1 MRKLIYIL
9 ALLLTATLSIY
20 PVSAHM
26 GMHMDVMENTETEKY
41 HESMEQIMCGNQ
53 GNGKIQHTGC
63 GGYSGKGMINM
74 MSMYMNVLNP
84 FHMMYQ
90 SIVSMFHY
98 MMM

>member
-1 MRKLIYIL
+1 MRRLIYIL
-9 ALLLTATLSIY
+9 TSLIVATLSIY
-20 PVSAHM
+20 PVSAYM
-26 GMHMDVMENTETEKY
+26 GMHMNMMENTETGNY
-41 HESMEQIMCGNQ
+41 ESMEQIMCGNQ

-74 MSMYMNVLNP
+74 MSMYMNVFNP

-90 SIVSMFHY
+90 SIISMFHY